1 MDVRSTIEFPT
12 TPPTQKTE
20 NILKKE
26 ADLEMVVFHK
36 LIVGIAMALCR
47 SAPYRHDP
55 RFQHNLVRE

>member
-26 ADLEMVVFHK
+26 ADLEMDMFHT
-36 LIVGIAMALCR
+36 LIVGIAAMALCR
-47 SAPYRHDP
+47 SAHTDMT
-55 RFQHNLVRE
+55 HVSNTT